1 MNCGLG
7 IFLYLECYGP
17 DPGLGSWVASVSEI
31 ISNNVFLSIRCL
43 VSIVIAKALDNLSAC
58 PLWQVLP
65 VIYT

>member
-7 IFLYLECYGP
+7 ISLYLEWYGL
-17 DPGLGSWVASVSEI
+17 DPGLGSRVASVSEI

-43 VSIVIAKALDNLSAC
+43 VSVVIAKALDKLSAC